1 MALEYYTLTYN
12 MQYVK
17 WYKIIKTLQIS
28 LLIVLVILERLVVV
42 KPDVG

>member
-1 MALEYYTLTYN
+1 MALEYYTLKYI
-12 MQYVK
+12 QYVK

-28 LLIVLVILERLVVV
+28 LLIVLVMFERLVVV